1 MAAVLAIE
9 AQLGQASEAIRP
21 AMYSEADW
29 IIVDSIRSMASGSS
43 MIRHW
48 HRLFQ
53 SRTSPHRPGTPAVLA
68 GVCLLVGLLLQL
80 AAAAGPAADCRPVAA
95 EPPVAAKAQDFNRG
109 LLWKI
114 ETAGGAP
121 SYLFGSFHSS
131 DPRITL
137 LPCPV
142 KEAFDHATS
151 YTMEVIANGAGI
163 VSMAEAMYFSD
174 GQTLRNVLGEA
185 LYLDTQRAARAHDA
199 LLATGIDHM
208 KPWAVMVALSS
219 PRAGRGL
226 FLDMALQAQATLRDI
241 PTYGLETMQEQ
252 IEVFNG
258 MSLDDQVALL
268 RDTVQSTERTQAAMG
283 ELTAAYLKRD
293 LAALLALSEKYK
305 PRDAR
310 VYDAMMDRLLK
321 QRNAHMAERM
331 RVRLK
336 EGNAF
341 IAVGAL
347 HLPGDAGLLRLLSTA
362 GYRVTRV
369 Y

>member
-1 MAAVLAIE
+1 
-9 AQLGQASEAIRP
+9 
-21 AMYSEADW
+21 
-29 IIVDSIRSMASGSS
+29 

-53 SRTSPHRPGTPAVLA
+53 SRTSPHRPGTPL
-68 GVCLLVGLLLQL
+68 LWLVGVLLQL
-80 AAAAGPAADCRPVAA
+80 ATPASQAADCRPVAA
-95 EPPVAAKAQDFNRG
+95 EPAAAAKTQDFNRG
-109 LLWKI
+109 LLWKV
-114 ETAGGAP
+114 EPSGGAP

-131 DPRITL
+131 DPRITT

-142 KEAFDHATS
+142 QEVFDRAAS

-174 GQTLRNVLGEA
+174 GKTLRNVLGES
-185 LYLDTQRAARAHDA
+185 LYLDTQRAVRAHDA

-219 PRAGRGL
+219 PREGRGL
-226 FLDMALQAQATLRDI
+226 FLDMALQAQATLRDK

-252 IEVFNG
+252 IAVFNG
-258 MSLDDQVALL
+258 MSLEDQVALL
-268 RDTVQSTERTQAAMG
+268 RDAVRDAERTQDAME

-305 PRDAR
+305 PRDTR
-310 VYDAMMDRLLK
+310 VYDVMMDRLLK
-321 QRNAHMAERM
+321 RRNANMAERM

-347 HLPGDAGLLRLLSTA
+347 HLPGDTGLLRLLNTA